1 VTDPLTPSL
10 MRAREELEKSGTRAK
25 LVKFAAWRA
34 HHGQDADDL
43 LQEALAKV
51 FDPDDS
57 PWDPD
62 GGKSFVLHV
71 GSVINRL
78 ASHEWTS
85 ARVQHEVVDS
95 SLASDK
101 TAVDPS
107 PLADVTLAQRRE
119 SGELRRLGEL
129 LLAELGDD
137 DTVATK
143 VLLAAREGCETP
155 AELAEAIGHRVEE
168 VYDTIRRLK
177 YQGRQLLAHKRA
189 AGASQL
195 RERKDT
201 ASKNEVTR

>member
-1 VTDPLTPSL
+1 VTDPLAPSL
-10 MRAREELEKSGTRAK
+10 QRAHEELEKSDTRAK

-34 HHGQDADDL
+34 HHGPDADDL

-95 SLASDK
+95 RIASDEA
-101 TAVDPS
+101 TVDPL
-107 PLADVTLAQRRE
+107 PLADATLAQHQE
-119 SGELRRLGEL
+119 SAEMHRLGEL
-129 LLAELGDD
+129 LLAELGDG

-155 AELAEAIGHRVEE
+155 AELAEKTGHRVEE
-168 VYDTIRRLK
+168 VYDAIRRLK
-177 YQGRQLLAHKRA
+177 YHGRQVL
-189 AGASQL
+189 L
-195 RERKDT
+195 RERAAEARRLSERRDK
-201 ASKNEVTR
+201 ASRDEVIR

>member
-1 VTDPLTPSL
+1 MTDPLTPSL
-10 MRAREELEKSGTRAK
+10 KRAREELEKSGTRAK

-34 HHGQDADDL
+34 HHGPEADDL

-85 ARVQHEVVDS
+85 ARAQHEVVDS
-95 SLASDK
+95 RLASGK
-101 TAVDPS
+101 TAVDTS
-107 PLADVTLAQRRE
+107 PLADATLAQRRE
-119 SGELRRLGEL
+119 SGEL
-129 LLAELGDD
+129 LLAELGDG

-177 YQGRQLLAHKRA
+177 YQGRQLLARKRA

-195 RERKDT
+195 LERTDM
-201 ASKNEVTR
+201 ASENEVTR